1 MVIVNTIREKTIV
14 KPGGVVEIRSG
25 ELPVGV
31 TVEVTIVVERDNTQ
45 SVPRSLINFIG
56 SAKGCFLSPREA
68 DEFIRGERDAW
79 D

>member
-1 MVIVNTIREKTIV
+1 MVNTIREKTIV
-14 KPGGVVEIRSG
+14 KPGGLVEARSG

-31 TVEVTIVVERDNTQ
+31 TVEATIVVERDNTQ
-45 SVPRSLINFIG
+45 SVTRSLVNLIG
-56 SAKGCFLSPREA
+56 SAKGCFLSPQEA

>member
-1 MVIVNTIREKTIV
+1 MINTIREKTIV
-14 KPGGVVEIRSG
+14 KPGGLVEIRSG
-25 ELPVGV
+25 ELPEGV
-31 TVEVTIVVERDNTQ
+31 TVEVTIVVERDNTESVCQ
-45 SVPRSLINFIG
+45 SLVDFIG